1 MSETMQHRRISPVIM
16 KYMTVG
22 YAVPFLCSLLGFAAL
37 FLLIDIFDDMSD
49 FLSKKVPLGI
59 SFLYFL
65 ARQPQNMT
73 NVVPIS
79 ALLGASF
86 TTLMMGRHNELTA
99 MRAAG
104 LSLFVCNIPVWLI
117 TAIACAAVFAVNESW
132 GPACSEKANHIMATY
147 VKKDRLIKRITFHHW
162 RDKRDWTIENLTED
176 GSATGVIVRQYRQD
190 GTNESLT
197 AAQSAEFNKD
207 QGWTF
212 HGGFIQRYAEDG
224 SQMFGKQEFFKEL
237 TLPYMESPQDICS
250 HSIDWNLMRISELLH
265 VLRSDIVNSRRELR
279 LAKGLLWHRLTFPL
293 AALVAALFGVAPTI
307 STDRMGLLKGFA
319 FAVGTLVLFYIVSE
333 LFMVLAKNGSLPPFL
348 GGGVP
353 PLAFLGAGVFTML
366 KRQ

>member
-1 MSETMQHRRISPVIM
+1 MTEAMQHRRISPVIM

-22 YAVPFLCSLLGFAAL
+22 YAVPFVCALLGFAAL

-49 FLSKKVPLGI
+49 FLSKKVPFGI

-86 TTLMMGRHNELTA
+86 TTLMLGRHNELTA

-104 LSLFVCNIPVWLI
+104 LSLFTCNIPVWII

-132 GPACSEKANHIMATY
+132 GPACSEKANVIMATY
-147 VKKDRLIKRITFHHW
+147 VKKDRLVKRIAFHHW
-162 RDKRDWTIENLTED
+162 RDKRDWTIESLAED

-197 AAQSAEFNKD
+197 AAQRAVFQNG

-212 HGGFIQRYAEDG
+212 YGGFIQRYTENG
-224 SQMFGKQEFFKEL
+224 TLLVGKQEFFKEL
-237 TLPYMESPQDICS
+237 TLPYLESPQDISS
-250 HSIDWNLMRISELLH
+250 HSIDWNLMRIGELLN
-265 VLRSDIVNSRRELR
+265 VLRSDIVNSKRELR
-279 LAKGLLWHRLTFPL
+279 LAKVLLWHRLTFPL
-293 AALVAALFGVAPTI
+293 AALVAALFGVALTI
-307 STDRMGLLKGFA
+307 STDRMGLMKGFA
-319 FAVGTLVLFYIVSE
+319 LAVATLVLFYIVSE
-333 LFMVLAKNGSLPPFL
+333 LFMVLAKNGYLTPFL
-348 GGGVP
+348 GGGAP
-353 PLAFLGAGVFTML
+353 PLAFLGAGVATML